1 MWIAGVKVVG
11 FRRYRGFMLDTGRN
25 FYPKEDLMKLLDS
38 MAYNKMN
45 YFHWHINDAASFPM
59 YSNRVP
65 KMTYYGAYD
74 ARKVYYPED
83 IREIVEYANVRFM
96 GILFSHIEL
105 IYDYTMRDA

>member
-1 MWIAGVKVVG
+1 
-11 FRRYRGFMLDTGRN
+11 MLDTGRN
-25 FYPKEDLMKLLDS
+25 FYPKEDLMKLFDS

-74 ARKVYYPED
+74 ARKVYYPKD
-83 IREIVEYANVRFM
+83 IRDIVEYANVRFVV
-96 GILFSHIEL
+96 ISFSLNEL
-105 IYDYTMRDA
+105 KYNHSIKDD